1 MKKKWTL
8 NETKKLFNK
17 SFFDLIFQAQKEH
30 RKNFNPN
37 TIQISTL
44 LSIKTGAC
52 PEDCKYC
59 PQSSRYKTNVK
70 KESLLKMEKILDAAK
85 KAKMS
90 GSSRFCMGAAW
101 KSPKEKDMP
110 YLEKIIKKVK
120 SMGMETCMTLG
131 TLSSLQAKKLA
142 AAGLDFYNHNLDTSR
157 KFYTN
162 IITTRTY
169 QERLDTLNKVR
180 NAGMKICAGG
190 IIGLGENIQDR
201 MELLMELSNLPIHPE
216 SVPINMLV
224 KIPGTPM
231 EKNKNIEPF
240 DFIRIIA
247 AARIM
252 MPKSYIR
259 LSAGRNNMNDQTQ
272 AMCFMA
278 GANSIFYGCKLLTAS
293 NPEEKNDLKLLHK
306 LNLYPEYKNETTL
319 KKNTNNLIIQE
330 KKIHKDQ
337 YYNAAIFS

>member
-8 NETKKLFNK
+8 DETKALFNK
-17 SFFDLIFQAQKEH
+17 PFFDLIFEAQKQH

-59 PQSSRYKTNVK
+59 PQSSRYKTGLK
-70 KESLLKMEKILDAAK
+70 KEPLLKIETILNAAK
-85 KAKMS
+85 KAKAS

-101 KSPKEKDMP
+101 KNPKDKDMP
-110 YLEKIIKKVK
+110 YLEKIIKKIK

-131 TLSSLQAKKLA
+131 TLNTLQAKKLA
-142 AAGLDFYNHNLDTSR
+142 SAGLDFYNHNLDTSSR
-157 KFYTN
+157 FYSS

-169 QERLDTLNKVR
+169 QERLDTLNIVR
-180 NAGMKICAGG
+180 SAGMKICSGG
-190 IIGLGENIQDR
+190 IIGLGEKIQDR
-201 MELLMELSNLPIHPE
+201 MELLMELSNFSIHPE

-231 EKNKNIEPF
+231 ENNKNIEPF

-259 LSAGRNNMNDQTQ
+259 LSAGRKNMNDQTQ

-278 GANSIFYGCKLLTAS
+278 GANSIFYGCKLLTAN
-293 NPEEKNDLKLLHK
+293 NPEEKNDLKLLQK
-306 LNLYPEYKNETTL
+306 LNLHPEYKKEIIS
-319 KKNTNNLIIQE
+319 KKNSDNLIIQGS
-330 KKIHKDQ
+330 KIKKDQ
-337 YYNAAIFS
+337 YYNAAIF